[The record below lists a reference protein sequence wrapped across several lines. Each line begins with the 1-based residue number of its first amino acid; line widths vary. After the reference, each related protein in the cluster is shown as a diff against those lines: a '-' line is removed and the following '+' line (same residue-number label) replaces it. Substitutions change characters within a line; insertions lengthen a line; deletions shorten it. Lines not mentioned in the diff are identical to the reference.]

1 MIKTKH
7 CCPNCLTDSGECIE
21 VLNVSDDESIKEYHL
36 RETLHCTK
44 CGWVGT
50 WDLMGKIVKFIK
62 S

>member
-7 CCPNCLTDSGECIE
+7 CCPSCLTDSGECIE
-21 VLNVSDDESIKEYHL
+21 VIHVSDNKRIVEYHL

-50 WDLMGKIVKFIK
+50 WPMMKKVSIEI
-62 S
+62 